1 LTILSAHAKIFLS
14 VLFSHRESSLHMIRI
29 LLVEDNLEYSK
40 AVQLILGEVSTEEFD
55 LIHVTRIAEAMQQL
69 DHGVFDVVLL
79 DLNLP
84 DSAGYET
91 FASVHTYAPEIPVV
105 VMSSED
111 DTALAVRTVREGAQ
125 DYLVKGEE
133 SLKPL
138 TRAIHYAIE
147 RQKAQSRLQNLS
159 LVDEL
164 TGVYNRRGFMTI
176 AHQQSKLAQR
186 TQSPWVIVFADVNEL
201 KKIND
206 TYGHPEGDQVLREV
220 ARLLKSTFRESD
232 VIARIGGDE
241 FAVMAFAATEPVAK
255 SFTRRLQTM
264 VDTLNATPGRKY
276 RLGISLGVA
285 HYDPHNPR
293 RVDEVLSQADAA
305 MYEHK
310 RKQKE
315 SPPA

>member
-1 LTILSAHAKIFLS
+1 
-14 VLFSHRESSLHMIRI
+14 MIHI
-29 LLVEDNLEYSK
+29 LLIEDNTEYAK
-40 AVQLILGEVSTEEFD
+40 AVHMLLSEASDEKFD
-55 LIHVTRIAEAMQQL
+55 LIHVTRVAYGMQKM
-69 DHGVFDVVLL
+69 DHEEFDVILL

-84 DSAGYET
+84 DSHGYET
-91 FASVHTYAPEIPVV
+91 FANVHSHKPDIPIV

-125 DYLVKGEE
+125 DYLVKGEPN
-133 SLKPL
+133 LKPL

-147 RQKAQSRLQNLS
+147 RQKAQSRLHNLS

-176 AHQQSKLAQR
+176 AHQQAKLAQR
-186 TQSPWVIVFADVNEL
+186 TQTQWVIVFADVDGL

-206 TYGHPEGDQVLREV
+206 TFGHPEGDLALQEV

-241 FAVMAFAATEPVAK
+241 FAVLALAATESVAK
-255 SFTRRLQTM
+255 SFTRRLQNM
-264 VDTLNATPGRKY
+264 VEALNAMPGRKY
-276 RLGISLGVA
+276 RLAISLGLA
-285 HYDPHNPR
+285 HYDPHNPLP
-293 RVDEVLSQADAA
+293 VDEVLAQADAA

-315 SPPA
+315 NPSI

>member
-1 LTILSAHAKIFLS
+1 
-14 VLFSHRESSLHMIRI
+14 MIRI
-29 LLVEDNLEYSK
+29 LLIEDSPAYAE
-40 AVQLILGEVSTEEFD
+40 AVQLILGEVNVDEFD
-55 LIHVTRIAEAMQQL
+55 LVHVTRIAQAKQQL
-69 DHGVFDVVLL
+69 DLGIFDVILL

-91 FASVHTYAPEIPVV
+91 FANMHTYAPEIPIV
-105 VMSSED
+105 VMSSND

-133 SLKPL
+133 TLKPL

-164 TGVYNRRGFMTI
+164 TGIYNRRGFMTI
-176 AHQQSKLAQR
+176 AHQQAKLAQR
-186 TQSPWVIVFADVNEL
+186 TQSHWMIVFADVDDL

-206 TYGHPEGDQVLREV
+206 TYGHAEGDQALREV

-241 FAVMAFAATEPVAK
+241 FAVLAFAATESVAK
-255 SFTRRLQTM
+255 SFVRRLQNM
-264 VDTLNATPGRKY
+264 VDALNGAPGRKY
-276 RLGISLGVA
+276 KLTISLGLA
-285 HYDPHNPR
+285 HYDPHAPK
-293 RVDEVLSQADAA
+293 RVDEVLAQADAA
-305 MYEHK
+305 MYEQK
-310 RKQKE
+310 RKPKE
-315 SPPA
+315 SYPA

>member
-1 LTILSAHAKIFLS
+1 
-14 VLFSHRESSLHMIRI
+14 MIRI
-29 LLVEDNLEYSK
+29 LLVEDNKEYAY
-40 AVQLILGEVSTEEFD
+40 AVKMLLGEVSSEKYD
-55 LIHVTRIAEAMQQL
+55 LIHAMCVADAMQQL
-69 DHGVFDVVLL
+69 DHGVFDVILL

-91 FASVHTYAPEIPVV
+91 FANIHTHSPEIPIV
-105 VMSSED
+105 VMSSDD

-138 TRAIHYAIE
+138 TRSIHYAIE

-176 AHQQSKLAQR
+176 AHQQTKLAQR
-186 TQSPWVIVFADVNEL
+186 TQSPWVIVFADVDGL

-241 FAVMAFAATEPVAK
+241 FAVLAFAATEALAA

-264 VDTLNATPGRKY
+264 VDTVNATPGRRY
-276 RLGISLGVA
+276 RLAISLGLA
-285 HYDPHNPR
+285 HYDPLNPR
-293 RVDEVLSQADAA
+293 RVEDVLAQADAA

-310 RKQKE
+310 RKLKP
-315 SPPA
+315 SPHA

>member
-1 LTILSAHAKIFLS
+1 
-14 VLFSHRESSLHMIRI
+14 MIRI
-29 LLVEDNLEYSK
+29 LLVEDNLEYAR
-40 AVQLILGEVSTEEFD
+40 AVQIILGEVSAEEFD
-55 LIHVTRIAEAMQQL
+55 LAHVTRVADVTQQL
-69 DHGVFDVVLL
+69 EHGVFDVILL

-91 FASVHTYAPEIPVV
+91 FANIHTHNPEIPIV
-105 VMSSED
+105 VMSSDD

-133 SLKPL
+133 NLKAL

-164 TGVYNRRGFMTI
+164 TGIYNRRGFMTI
-176 AHQQSKLAQR
+176 AHQQAKLAQR
-186 TQSPWVIVFADVNEL
+186 TQTQWLIVFADVDGL

-206 TYGHPEGDQVLREV
+206 TYGHTEGDQVLRDV
-220 ARLLKSTFRESD
+220 ACLLKSTFRESD

-241 FAVMAFAATEPVAK
+241 FAVLAMAATESVAK
-255 SFTRRLQTM
+255 AFTRRLQNM
-264 VDTLNATPGRKY
+264 VEMLNATPGRKY
-276 RLGISLGVA
+276 QLAISLGVA
-285 HYDPHNPR
+285 RYDPDYPYQ
-293 RVDEVLSQADAA
+293 VEEVLAQADAA
-305 MYEHK
+305 MYEYR

-315 SPPA
+315 GPIT

>member
-1 LTILSAHAKIFLS
+1 
-14 VLFSHRESSLHMIRI
+14 MIRI
-29 LLVEDNLEYSK
+29 LLVEDNPVYAR
-40 AVQLILGEVSTEEFD
+40 AVQLLLGEVSEEEFD
-55 LIHVTRIAEAMQQL
+55 LVHVTRVGDAMHQL
-69 DHGVFDVVLL
+69 DKGPFDVILL

-84 DSAGYET
+84 DSGGYET
-91 FASVHTYAPEIPVV
+91 FANVHTRVPEIPIV

-133 SLKPL
+133 SLKPR

-164 TGVYNRRGFMTI
+164 TGIYNRRGFMTI
-176 AHQQSKLAQR
+176 AHQQAKLAQR
-186 TQSPWVIVFADVNEL
+186 TQTYWVIVFADVNDL

-206 TYGHPEGDQVLREV
+206 TYGHLEGDQALRDI

-241 FAVMAFAATEPVAK
+241 FAVLAYAATATVAK
-255 SFTRRLQTM
+255 SFTRRLQNM
-264 VDTLNATPGRKY
+264 VEILNASPGRKY
-276 RLGISLGVA
+276 KLAISLGLA
-285 HYDPHNPR
+285 SFDPHHPHS
-293 RVDEVLSQADAA
+293 VEDVLAEADAA
-305 MYEHK
+305 MYEQK

-315 SPPA
+315 ESPS

>member
-1 LTILSAHAKIFLS
+1 
-14 VLFSHRESSLHMIRI
+14 MIRI
-29 LLVEDNLEYSK
+29 LLVEDNKEYAYAVKMLLE
-40 AVQLILGEVSTEEFD
+40 EVSSEQYD
-55 LIHVTRIAEAMQQL
+55 LIHVISIAAAMQQL
-69 DHGVFDVVLL
+69 NQGTFDVILL

-91 FASVHTYAPEIPVV
+91 FANVHTHAPEIPIV

-111 DTALAVRTVREGAQ
+111 DTSLAVRTVREGAQ

-176 AHQQSKLAQR
+176 AHQQTKLAQR
-186 TQSPWVIVFADVNEL
+186 TQSPWVIVFADVDGL

-206 TYGHPEGDQVLREV
+206 TYGHQEGDLVLRDV

-241 FAVMAFAATEPVAK
+241 FAVMAFAATETLAA
-255 SFTRRLQTM
+255 SFTRRLQAL
-264 VDTLNATPGRKY
+264 VDAVNATPGRRY
-276 RLGISLGVA
+276 RLAISLGLA
-285 HYDPHNPR
+285 HYDPLNPR
-293 RVDEVLSQADAA
+293 RVEEVLAQADAA
-305 MYEHK
+305 MYAQK
-310 RKQKE
+310 RRQKKY
-315 SPPA
+315 PLV

>member
-1 LTILSAHAKIFLS
+1 
-14 VLFSHRESSLHMIRI
+14 MIRI
-29 LLVEDNLEYSK
+29 LLVEDNKEYAY
-40 AVQLILGEVSTEEFD
+40 AVKMLLGEVSSEKYD
-55 LIHVTRIAEAMQQL
+55 LIHAMCVADAMQQL
-69 DHGVFDVVLL
+69 DHGVFDVILL

-84 DSAGYET
+84 DSTGYET
-91 FASVHTYAPEIPVV
+91 FANIHTHSPEIPIV
-105 VMSSED
+105 VMSSDD

-138 TRAIHYAIE
+138 TRSIHYAIE

-176 AHQQSKLAQR
+176 AHQQTKLAQR
-186 TQSPWVIVFADVNEL
+186 TQSPWVIVFADVDGL

-241 FAVMAFAATEPVAK
+241 FAVLAFAATEALAA

-264 VDTLNATPGRKY
+264 VDTVNATPGRRY
-276 RLGISLGVA
+276 RLAISLGLA
-285 HYDPHNPR
+285 HYDPLNPR
-293 RVDEVLSQADAA
+293 RVEDVLAQADAA

-310 RKQKE
+310 RKLKP
-315 SPPA
+315 SPHA

>member
-1 LTILSAHAKIFLS
+1 
-14 VLFSHRESSLHMIRI
+14 MIRI
-29 LLVEDNLEYSK
+29 LLVEDNKDYAI
-40 AVQLILGEVSTEEFD
+40 AVKMLLGEVSSEEYD
-55 LIHVTRIAEAMQQL
+55 LIHVMRVADAMQQL
-69 DHGVFDVVLL
+69 VHGVFDVILL

-91 FASVHTYAPEIPVV
+91 FANIHTHSPEIPIV
-105 VMSSED
+105 VMSSDD

-176 AHQQSKLAQR
+176 AHQQTKLAQR
-186 TQSPWVIVFADVNEL
+186 TQSPWVIVFADVDGL

-241 FAVMAFAATEPVAK
+241 FAVLAFAATETIAA

-264 VDTLNATPGRKY
+264 VDTVNATPGRRY
-276 RLGISLGVA
+276 RLAISLGLA
-285 HYDPHNPR
+285 HYDPLNPR
-293 RVDEVLSQADAA
+293 RVEDVLAQADAA

-310 RKQKE
+310 RKQKP
-315 SPPA
+315 SPHA

>member
-1 LTILSAHAKIFLS
+1 
-14 VLFSHRESSLHMIRI
+14 MIRI
-29 LLVEDNLEYSK
+29 LMVEDNLEYAK
-40 AVQLILGEVSTEEFD
+40 AVRLILSEVTEEEFD
-55 LIHVTRIAEAMQQL
+55 LVHVTRVGDGLLKL
-69 DHGVFDVVLL
+69 DHSIFDIILL

-84 DSAGYET
+84 DSGGFET
-91 FASVHTYAPEIPVV
+91 FANVHTHAPEIPIV

-125 DYLVKGEE
+125 DYLVKGEMN
-133 SLKPL
+133 LKPL
-138 TRAIHYAIE
+138 TRVIHYAIE

-176 AHQQSKLAQR
+176 ANQQVKLAQR
-186 TQSPWVIVFADVNEL
+186 TQTQWMIIFADVDGL

-206 TYGHPEGDQVLREV
+206 TFGHPEGDQVLREV
-220 ARLLKSTFRESD
+220 ANLLKSTFRESD

-241 FAVMAFAATEPVAK
+241 FAVLALAATESVAK
-255 SFTRRLQTM
+255 SFIHRLQNM
-264 VDTLNATPGRKY
+264 VDIHNAALGRKY
-276 RLGISLGVA
+276 RLSISLGLA
-285 HYDPHNPR
+285 HYDSQNPR
-293 RVDEVLSQADAA
+293 RVEEVLAQADAA

-315 SPPA
+315 SLSR